1 MRNYLF
7 HGLQEVQFR
16 KKEFQVKYFFA
27 MFFLWKTIWVFDVQI
42 AVKHFDLV
50 VIVKHEKVCL
60 ILITL

>member
-27 MFFLWKTIWVFDVQI
+27 MVFFVENNLGV
-42 AVKHFDLV
+42 
-50 VIVKHEKVCL
+50 
-60 ILITL
+60 